1 MAHKIDYAALYSLRK
16 DGRYQKRLP
25 NGKYIYDRDPYRLW
39 LKEQEALNPK
49 EITFGA
55 VAELW
60 CAEHRE
66 RIENRTWTNYRLH
79 YDSIVEK
86 HGERPVREITAND
99 VIKDLAEAKAKG
111 YSATVIS
118 TRRSLFRMILDYA
131 VTHDYI
137 PYNPSISVRMPKGI
151 PRGRRKAPDDDII
164 EVVLRNVDAPFGL
177 FAVFL
182 LCTGM
187 RRGEALALTWGDVD
201 LQAGE
206 ISITKS
212 LVTAGGTGKI
222 KEPKTEAGFRTV
234 PIISILSEELRR
246 RKGHKTDPLFP
257 KPDSTRGGAGGGFMS
272 ERAYEG
278 AWQRYCEAAGLVDKG
293 GKPTLTAHQLRHA
306 TATLCFEAGVDELT
320 AQRILGHADVLIT
333 RRIYTDLRANQKQ
346 SSVRRFDELM
356 SEMMSKSLRPAEIA
370 EI

>member
-49 EITFGA
+49 EITFGV

-60 CAEHRE
+60 CEEHKV
-66 RIENRTWTNYRLH
+66 RIENRTWTNYRSH

-131 VTHDYI
+131 VIHDYI
-137 PYNPSISVRMPKGI
+137 PYNPSISVRMPKGV

-164 EVVLRNVDAPFGL
+164 KVVLRNVDVPFGL

-187 RRGEALALTWGDVD
+187 RRGEALALTWADVN
-201 LQAGE
+201 LSAGE
-206 ISITKS
+206 IYVTKS
-212 LVTAGGTGKI
+212 LVTSGGNGKL
-222 KEPKTEAGFRTV
+222 KSPKTEAGFRTI
-234 PIISILSEELRR
+234 PIISLLQVELERR
-246 RKGHKTDPLFP
+246 AGAPADPLFP

-278 AWQRYCEAAGLVDKG
+278 AWKRYCATVGLVDG
-293 GKPTLTAHQLRHA
+293 AGKPTLTAHQLRHA

-320 AQRILGHADVLIT
+320 AQRILGHADIMIT
-333 RRIYTDLRANQKQ
+333 RRIYTDLREKQKGI
-346 SSVRRFDELM
+346 SVERFDTFM
-356 SEMMSKSLRPAEIA
+356 SEVCQKSLEPAKTKEM
-370 EI
+370 